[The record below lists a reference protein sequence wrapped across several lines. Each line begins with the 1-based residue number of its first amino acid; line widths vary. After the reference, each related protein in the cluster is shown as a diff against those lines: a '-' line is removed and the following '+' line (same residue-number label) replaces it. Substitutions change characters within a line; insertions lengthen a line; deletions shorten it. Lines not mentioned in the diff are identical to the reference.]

1 MVFFT
6 HFSSNVCVTF
16 SKIFLPTCSHF
27 APHNFPPFL
36 DVALPPRHAREV
48 KSCIFFLGLVFL
60 TGTISQG
67 QTPVAAPAPAPVDE
81 ANYVPPWKTDEG
93 KEASGFDWY
102 VAPALGISMIRD
114 TDINPFSGVTSGTTV
129 SSGAATLA
137 FNPGFRMDCPIGAK
151 ITDWFALEFAPGFM
165 LNTIQYIEPTN
176 GSLSIGSQT
185 VSQNG
190 QASLVG
196 DYYQIPMLAN
206 FLFTIPI
213 HPQFTISAGFGVG
226 GMVSAAQT
234 TSLQGVSLEGSDG
247 IGTALSFAYA
257 GQFGLDFPFSENM
270 QAGLYYKYT
279 GTGAQDFTGGN
290 FFQFVQNNNG
300 TSTQSVQGYFLY
312 RF

>member
-1 MVFFT
+1 M
-6 HFSSNVCVTF
+6 
-16 SKIFLPTCSHF
+16 
-27 APHNFPPFL
+27 AFP
-36 DVALPPRHAREV
+36 DRHAREV
-48 KSCIFFLGLVFL
+48 KSCIFLLGLFFL
-60 TGTISQG
+60 TGAISEG
-67 QTPVAAPAPAPVDE
+67 QTPLAAPAPTPVDE
-81 ANYVPPWKTDEG
+81 ENYVPPWT
-93 KEASGFDWY
+93 KEESKESAGFDWY

-114 TDINPFSGVTSGTTV
+114 TDINQFSGSTSGTTV

-137 FNPGFRMDCPIGAK
+137 YNPGFRMDCPIGAK

-185 VSQNG
+185 VSQNSQG
-190 QASLVG
+190 SLVG

-213 HPQFTISAGFGVG
+213 HPKFTISAGFGVG
-226 GMVSAAQT
+226 GMLSAAQT
-234 TSLQGVSLEGSDG
+234 TSLQGVTLEGSDG
-247 IGTALSFAYA
+247 ISTALSFAYA

-279 GTGAQDFTGGN
+279 GTGEQDFTGGN

>member
-1 MVFFT
+1 
-6 HFSSNVCVTF
+6 
-16 SKIFLPTCSHF
+16 LEQGL
-27 APHNFPPFL
+27 PFL
-36 DVALPPRHAREV
+36 DVSPIPLHVRDV
-48 KSCIFFLGLVFL
+48 KPCIFLIGLLLL
-60 TGTISQG
+60 TGAISKG
-67 QTPVAAPAPAPVDE
+67 QTPLAAPAPTPVEED
-81 ANYVPPWKTDEG
+81 NYVPPGKTNEG
-93 KEASGFDWY
+93 KE
-102 VAPALGISMIRD
+102 ALGISMIRD
-114 TDINPFSGVTSGTTV
+114 TDINQFSGITSGTTV

-247 IGTALSFAYA
+247 ISTALSFAYA
-257 GQFGLDFPFSENM
+257 GQFGLDLPFSENM

>member
-1 MVFFT
+1 VKLC
-6 HFSSNVCVTF
+6 S
-16 SKIFLPTCSHF
+16 FL
-27 APHNFPPFL
+27 
-36 DVALPPRHAREV
+36 
-48 KSCIFFLGLVFL
+48 IGLLLL
-60 TGTISQG
+60 TGAISEG
-67 QTPVAAPAPAPVDE
+67 QTPLAAPAPAPVDE
-81 ANYVPPWKTDEG
+81 ENYVPPWM
-93 KEASGFDWY
+93 KEESKESVGFDWY

-114 TDINPFSGVTSGTTV
+114 TDINQFSGSTSGTTV

-176 GSLSIGSQT
+176 GSLSIGTQT

-234 TSLQGVSLEGSDG
+234 TSLQGVTLEGSDG
-247 IGTALSFAYA
+247 ISTALSFAYA

-279 GTGAQDFTGGN
+279 GTGEQDFTGGN

-300 TSTQSVQGYFLY
+300 TSTQSVEGYFLY

>member
-1 MVFFT
+1 M
-6 HFSSNVCVTF
+6 
-16 SKIFLPTCSHF
+16 
-27 APHNFPPFL
+27 
-36 DVALPPRHAREV
+36 
-48 KSCIFFLGLVFL
+48 KSCIFLLVL
-60 TGTISQG
+60 SLLIGAISKG
-67 QTPVAAPAPAPVDE
+67 QTPVAAPAPVSVSVDE
-81 ANYVPPWKTDEG
+81 ENYVPPWKKDDA

-114 TDINPFSGVTSGTTV
+114 TDINQFSGSTGDTTV

-137 FNPGFRMDCPIGAK
+137 FNPGFRMDCAIGAK

-185 VSQNG
+185 ISQGG
-190 QASLVG
+190 QGSLVG

-247 IGTALSFAYA
+247 ISTALSFAYA
-257 GQFGLDFPFSENM
+257 GQFGIDFPFSENM

-300 TSTQSVQGYFLY
+300 TSTQSVEGYFLY

>member
-1 MVFFT
+1 M
-6 HFSSNVCVTF
+6 CD
-16 SKIFLPTCSHF
+16 IFPKLSLHLLALYLTRET
-27 APHNFPPFL
+27 PFL
-36 DVALPPRHAREV
+36 DVPYPSWHASEV
-48 KSCIFFLGLVFL
+48 KSCIFLIGLCLFA
-60 TGTISQG
+60 GAISRG
-67 QTPVAAPAPAPVDE
+67 QTPLAAPAATPVDE
-81 ANYVPPWKTDEG
+81 ENYVPPWM
-93 KEASGFDWY
+93 KEEAKESDGFDWY

-114 TDINPFSGVTSGTTV
+114 TDINQFSGSTGGTTV

-176 GSLSIGSQT
+176 GSLTIGSQT
-185 VSQNG
+185 VSQSQQG
-190 QASLVG
+190 ALVG

-234 TSLQGVSLEGSDG
+234 TSLQGVTLESSDG
-247 IGTALSFAYA
+247 ISTALSFAYA

-279 GTGAQDFTGGN
+279 GTGEQDFTGGN

>member
-1 MVFFT
+1 MCDIFTNVFPDLLALCLALA
-6 HFSSNVCVTF
+6 V
-16 SKIFLPTCSHF
+16 
-27 APHNFPPFL
+27 PFL
-36 DVALPPRHAREV
+36 DVAPIPLHASRVKLCSFLFGLLFLPGA
-48 KSCIFFLGLVFL
+48 
-60 TGTISQG
+60 ISEG
-67 QTPVAAPAPAPVDE
+67 QTPLAAPAPAPMDE
-81 ANYVPPWKTDEG
+81 ENYVPPWKMGDSKEG
-93 KEASGFDWY
+93 TGFDWY
-102 VAPALGISMIRD
+102 VAPAMGISMISD
-114 TDINPFSGVTSGTTV
+114 TDINQFSGNTSGTTV

-176 GSLSIGSQT
+176 GSLSIGTQT

-213 HPQFTISAGFGVG
+213 HPQFTITAGFGVG

-247 IGTALSFAYA
+247 IGTALSFAYS
-257 GQFGLDFPFSENM
+257 GQFGLDFPFSEKM

-300 TSTQSVQGYFLY
+300 TSTQSVEGYFLY

>member
-1 MVFFT
+1 MGPI
-6 HFSSNVCVTF
+6 C
-16 SKIFLPTCSHF
+16 
-27 APHNFPPFL
+27 
-36 DVALPPRHAREV
+36 HA
-48 KSCIFFLGLVFL
+48 
-60 TGTISQG
+60 
-67 QTPVAAPAPAPVDE
+67 QTPMAVPSSVPVDE
-81 ANYVPPWKTDEG
+81 ENYVPPWV
-93 KEASGFDWY
+93 KEEKKDVAGFDWY
-102 VAPALGISMIRD
+102 VAPAMGVSIISN
-114 TDINPFSGVTSGTTV
+114 TDINQFSGSTSSTTV
-129 SSGAATLA
+129 SSSKATLA
-137 FNPGFRMDCPIGAK
+137 YNPGFRMDCPIGAK

-196 DYYQIPMLAN
+196 DYYQIPILAN

-234 TSLQGVSLEGSDG
+234 TSLQGVSLEDSDG
-247 IGTALSFAYA
+247 ISTALSFAYS
-257 GQFGLDFPFSENM
+257 GQFGLNFPFSDNM
-270 QAGLYYKYT
+270 QAGLCYKYT

-300 TSTQSVQGYFLY
+300 TSTQSVEGYFLY

>member
-1 MVFFT
+1 M
-6 HFSSNVCVTF
+6 
-16 SKIFLPTCSHF
+16 PY
-27 APHNFPPFL
+27 PFW
-36 DVALPPRHAREV
+36 HASEV
-48 KSCIFFLGLVFL
+48 KSCIFLIGLCLFA
-60 TGTISQG
+60 GAISQG
-67 QTPVAAPAPAPVDE
+67 QTPLAAPAATPVDE
-81 ANYVPPWKTDEG
+81 ENYVPPWM
-93 KEASGFDWY
+93 KEEAKESDGFDWY

-114 TDINPFSGVTSGTTV
+114 TDINQFSGVTSGTTV

-176 GSLSIGSQT
+176 GSLTIGSQT
-185 VSQNG
+185 VSQSQQG
-190 QASLVG
+190 ALVG

-234 TSLQGVSLEGSDG
+234 TSLQGVTLESSDG
-247 IGTALSFAYA
+247 ISTALSFAYA

-279 GTGAQDFTGGN
+279 GTGEQDFTGGN

>member
-1 MVFFT
+1 MGAMGQ
-6 HFSSNVCVTF
+6 S
-16 SKIFLPTCSHF
+16 
-27 APHNFPPFL
+27 
-36 DVALPPRHAREV
+36 
-48 KSCIFFLGLVFL
+48 
-60 TGTISQG
+60 
-67 QTPVAAPAPAPVDE
+67 QTPMAAPSAAPVDE
-81 ANYVPPWKTDEG
+81 ENYVPPWV
-93 KEASGFDWY
+93 KEEAKEIAGFDWY
-102 VAPALGISMIRD
+102 VAPAMGVSIISN
-114 TDINPFSGVTSGTTV
+114 TDINQFSGSTSSTTV
-129 SSGAATLA
+129 SSSKATLA
-137 FNPGFRMDCPIGAK
+137 YNPGFRMDCPIGAK

-196 DYYQIPMLAN
+196 DYYQIPILAN

-234 TSLQGVSLEGSDG
+234 TSLQGVSLEDSDG
-247 IGTALSFAYA
+247 ISTALSFAYS
-257 GQFGLDFPFSENM
+257 GQFGLNFPFSDNM

-300 TSTQSVQGYFLY
+300 TSTQSVEGYFLY

>member
-1 MVFFT
+1 VAPIPLHASEVKFY
-6 HFSSNVCVTF
+6 
-16 SKIFLPTCSHF
+16 IFL
-27 APHNFPPFL
+27 
-36 DVALPPRHAREV
+36 
-48 KSCIFFLGLVFL
+48 LGLLFL
-60 TGTISQG
+60 IDAISRA
-67 QTPVAAPAPAPVDE
+67 QTPLAAPAPAHVDE
-81 ANYVPPWKTDEG
+81 ENYVPPWKMVDAKEG
-93 KEASGFDWY
+93 TSFDWY
-102 VAPALGISMIRD
+102 VAPALGISMISN
-114 TDINPFSGVTSGTTV
+114 TDINQFSGSTSGTTV
-129 SSGAATLA
+129 SSGTATLA

-176 GSLSIGSQT
+176 GSLSISTQT

-213 HPQFTISAGFGVG
+213 HPQFTITAGFGVG

-247 IGTALSFAYA
+247 ISTALSFAYA

-300 TSTQSVQGYFLY
+300 TSTQSVEGYFLY